1 MYIEVFCL
9 LFFLPCAIMDNIHM
23 RKRLQGTQIMQC
35 AYENQEEKYHRNR
48 ELFISEHG
56 CRFTFD
62 AGSKV
67 SYL

>member
-1 MYIEVFCL
+1 MCNYGQ
-9 LFFLPCAIMDNIHM
+9 HM

-56 CRFTFD
+56 YRFTFD